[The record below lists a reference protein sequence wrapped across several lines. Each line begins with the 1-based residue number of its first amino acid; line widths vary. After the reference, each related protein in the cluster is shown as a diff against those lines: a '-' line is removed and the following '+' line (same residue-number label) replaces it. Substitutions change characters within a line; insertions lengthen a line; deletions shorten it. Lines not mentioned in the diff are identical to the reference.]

1 MSMSLRI
8 TIAAAM
14 IIPITWGV
22 SFGQVKGQGREQG
35 KGQGRGQLPATPN
48 VPQPQTELSPP
59 GAIPVEMPPQ
69 IKLGMRL
76 QAMRDQTTYIPTV
89 VIVTEAT
96 SYIQAISAWTP
107 QVRWPVL
114 IDDGSA
120 QSREDI
126 ARFVRAYA
134 PTSVVRWSAPNPAD
148 QPPASGQPNSGT
160 TKPPATPPPPAA
172 LPQGAASFSA
182 GHNAKISAAIQ
193 RVWGVSNP
201 GTDATALA
209 AQWRNAK
216 HESPGIVVA
225 APNDPAWTA
234 ALPLAAAWGQPLYFL
249 ARAPEG
255 NIDHSMTIAAADGME
270 REIEHFAAISG
281 TPWEGLGKGIDS
293 ITLCVNGPERI
304 ATDNKEFLSLSDRLG
319 RKGEGVKLVERWA
332 WTGHIFGSA
341 SRSAY
346 MAMSSLFI
354 SPTRAW
360 LFDGYPDTQPW
371 NAYDVTKAAE
381 IFKARNLQSDVMD
394 TPKQGAIDWRT
405 AAGKPLVADIILVN
419 SKGNNDFFDLEP
431 GQCKPGDIPILQRP
445 AALHFVHSWSLLF
458 PGKRESVG
466 GRWLERGVFVYCGS
480 VHEPY
485 LQAFN
490 PTPVVAGRLMSGA
503 PFAASVRI
511 EGGPVWKIAVLGDPL
526 YLPGPPPK
534 RANTPLPLGFTQPV
548 GEDLKTL
555 LTEGKYET
563 GALYLKLLG
572 RDDDLTKL
580 AAGLL
585 DAKPN
590 DVSAGFA
597 REAILP
603 AFRAG
608 DQSVVQRLFEKLPPE
623 AAKNGEYLDA
633 LWLSAYP
640 VLLKAENG
648 ELPRLLK
655 EHIRLDQ
662 FEHDV
667 RTLAMGWGRRF
678 GQAAVSGL
686 YSELRQKY
694 TSKDQGAAIDRA
706 AGR

>member
-1 MSMSLRI
+1 MTLRFL
-8 TIAAAM
+8 IAAAM
-14 IIPITWGV
+14 IVPTTWGI
-22 SFGQVKGQGREQG
+22 SDGQVKGQVKGEVT
-35 KGQGRGQLPATPN
+35 GQGNGQHTSSASRPQLQPA
-48 VPQPQTELSPP
+48 LAPP
-59 GAIPVEMPPQ
+59 GTIPVEIPPQ
-69 IKLGMRL
+69 IKLGLRL

-107 QVRWPVL
+107 KVRWPVL

-148 QPPASGQPNSGT
+148 QPAGTGQPGSGT
-160 TKPPATPPPPAA
+160 AKPTTNQSPPPA
-172 LPQGAASFSA
+172 LVQGAASFAA

-193 RVWGVSNP
+193 RVWGVSVP

-209 AQWRNAK
+209 AQWRSAK
-216 HESPGIVVA
+216 HESPGLVVA

-249 ARAPEG
+249 AKAPEG
-255 NIDHSMTIAAADGME
+255 NIDHSLTIAAADSME

-281 TPWEGLGKGIDS
+281 TSWEGLGNGLDS

-304 ATDNKEFLSLSDRLG
+304 AADNKEFLSLSDRLG

-354 SPTRAW
+354 APTRAW

-381 IFKARNLQSDVMD
+381 IFTARNLKSDVMD
-394 TPKQGAIDWRT
+394 TPKQGAIDWRI
-405 AAGKPLVADIILVN
+405 AAAKPLVADIILVN

-431 GQCKPGDIPILQRP
+431 GQCKPGDIPFLQRP

-458 PGKRESVG
+458 PGKRETVG
-466 GRWLERGVFVYCGS
+466 GRWLERGVFAYCGS
-480 VHEPY
+480 VHEPF

-503 PFAASVRI
+503 PFAASVRV

-534 RANTPLPLGFTQPV
+534 RANTPLPLGFAQPV
-548 GEDLKTL
+548 GEALKTL
-555 LTEGKYET
+555 LTEGKYES
-563 GALYLKLLG
+563 GALSLKLLG
-572 RDDDLTKL
+572 RDEDLTKL

-585 DAKPN
+585 DAKPDN
-590 DVSAGFA
+590 VTAGFA

-608 DQSVVQRLFEKLPPE
+608 DQSVVQRLFEKLSPE
-623 AAKNGEYLDA
+623 AARDGEYLDA

-648 ELPRLLK
+648 ELPRLLR
-655 EHIRLDQ
+655 EHIRPDQ

-678 GQAAVSGL
+678 GQATVSGL
-686 YSELRQKY
+686 YAELKQKY
-694 TSKDQGAAIDRA
+694 TSRDQVEAIDRV

>member
-1 MSMSLRI
+1 MVTPIRSL
-8 TIAAAM
+8 IAAVL
-14 IIPITWGV
+14 IFPITGGI
-22 SFGQVKGQGREQG
+22 SLEQSRG
-35 KGQGRGQLPATPN
+35 PSKQQASGQLTGAASR
-48 VPQPQTELSPP
+48 PQPQPVSAPL
-59 GAIPVEMPPQ
+59 GNVPVEIPPQ
-69 IKLGMRL
+69 IKLGLRL
-76 QAMRDQTTYIPTV
+76 QAMRDKTTYIPTV

-126 ARFVRAYA
+126 ARFVRGYS

-148 QPPASGQPNSGT
+148 QPQGGGQPGHDPA
-160 TKPPATPPPPAA
+160 KPSKSQSSPVA
-172 LPQGAASFSA
+172 LPQGAASFTA
-182 GHNAKISAAIQ
+182 GQNARISAAIQ
-193 RVWGVSNP
+193 RVWGVPNP
-201 GTDATALA
+201 GTDATALT
-209 AQWRNAK
+209 AQWRSAK

-249 ARAPEG
+249 AKSPEG
-255 NIDHSMTIAAADGME
+255 NIDHSMTISAADGME
-270 REIEHFAAISG
+270 REVEHFAAMSG
-281 TPWEGLGKGIDS
+281 TPWEGLGSGIDS

-304 ATDNKEFLSLSDRLG
+304 AVDNKEFLALSDRLG

-354 SPTRAW
+354 APTRAW
-360 LFDGYPDTQPW
+360 LFDGYPDKQPW
-371 NAYDVTKAAE
+371 NTYDVTKAAE
-381 IFKARNLQSDVMD
+381 NFKARNLQCDVMD

-405 AAGKPLVADIILVN
+405 VAAKPVAADIILVN

-431 GQCKPGDIPILQRP
+431 GQCKPGDIPFLQRP

-458 PGKRESVG
+458 PGKRETVG

-503 PFAASVRI
+503 PFAASVRV

-534 RANTPLPLGFTQPV
+534 RENTPLPLAFTQPV

-555 LTEGKYET
+555 LTDGKFEA
-563 GALYLKLLG
+563 GALALKLLG
-572 RDDDLTKL
+572 RDADLAKL

-585 DAKPN
+585 DAKPEE
-590 DVSAGFA
+590 VSAAFA

-608 DQSVVQRLFEKLPPE
+608 DQSLVQRLFEKLPVE
-623 AAKNGEYLDA
+623 SAKTGEYLDA
-633 LWLSAYP
+633 LWLSGYP
-640 VLLKAENG
+640 VLLKAESG
-648 ELPRLLK
+648 ELPRLLR
-655 EHIRLDQ
+655 EHIRADQ

-678 GQAAVSGL
+678 GQAGVSGL
-686 YSELRQKY
+686 YAELRQRY
-694 TSKDQGAAIDRA
+694 SSKDQLAVIDLVE
-706 AGR
+706 GK